1 MRAAGDL
8 ATGVEAVDR
17 RLGVLVDDEPAV
29 LVVEDRVRED
39 PLGERVDPR

>member
-1 MRAAGDL
+1 MMEHTTAPL
-8 ATGVEAVDR
+8 
-17 RLGVLVDDEPAV
+17 RLGVLVDHEPTV